1 MVSPQHPHGGEQ
13 RQDLRAE
20 PAAQLPPQHPRVRP
34 QALRRLPDPLLAADV
49 TPAGSQAGPGL
60 QGNNTEHPQGSVG
73 VAGLHVA
80 VLFPHQVV

>member
-49 TPAGSQAGPGL
+49 APAGSQAGPGL
-60 QGNNTEHPQGSVG
+60 QGNNTMRIIYT
-73 VAGLHVA
+73 LY
-80 VLFPHQVV
+80 LT